1 MELLH
6 SLLDFLLHLD
16 QHLSDF
22 IQHYGVW
29 TYGILFLIIFV
40 ETGVVVMP
48 FLPGDSLLFAVGS
61 FAAKGD
67 FNLLTLLILLSAAA
81 ILGDATNYLIGKFF
95 GKQILKLTFRGKP
108 IIKPEHL
115 AKTESFYADYGA
127 KTIVIARFVP
137 IVRTLAPFVAG
148 IGKMDYGKFFSYN
161 IGGGLVW
168 VLSLTLAGYFFG
180 QLPIVKNNFELVVF
194 SIIGLSLLPI
204 LVEFIKARLRRS

>member
-1 MELLH
+1 MELIH

-22 IQHYGVW
+22 IQQYGVW

-61 FAAKGD
+61 FAARGD
-67 FNLLTLLILLSAAA
+67 FNLLTLLILLSIAA
-81 ILGDATNYLIGKFF
+81 ILGDATNYFIGKFF
-95 GKQILKLTFRGKP
+95 GKQILRLKFRGSP

-115 AKTESFYADYGA
+115 AKTESFYSDYGA

-148 IGKMDYGKFFSYN
+148 IGKMDYARFFSFN
-161 IGGGLVW
+161 IGGGLLW

-180 QLPIVKNNFELVVF
+180 QLPIVKDNFELVVF
-194 SIIGLSLLPI
+194 SIIGFSLLPI
-204 LVEFIKARLRRS
+204 VFEFVKARLRRK

>member
-16 QHLSDF
+16 QHISDF

-168 VLSLTLAGYFFG
+168 VLSLTLAGF
-180 QLPIVKNNFELVVF
+180 QNNPKQGE
-194 SIIGLSLLPI
+194 
-204 LVEFIKARLRRS
+204 KK